1 MERLW
6 RKCALLGLLDRTT
19 QLTLHRAKNASILN
33 PSLKPRNSGQSLLQ
47 PRRMPEMRI
56 GLDRLIGAW
65 LMACVRRLVLN
76 GMSPLNGVPFELNG
90 SRWPAP
96 AIALIQSFGY
106 HHARRPEPGDPLAR
120 PATDT
125 PYAKSS
131 MLKRS
136 ANGHRQTCVDR
147 RQSRH
152 LHRVRVHG
160 DDT

>member
-1 MERLW
+1 MEEMRAARATGPHNAIDFPQGEK
-6 RKCALLGLLDRTT
+6 RKYSEPEPQTAEFRTELIATEKKARDANWSRWLDRSSA
-19 QLTLHRAKNASILN
+19 L
-33 PSLKPRNSGQSLLQ
+33 
-47 PRRMPEMRI
+47 
-56 GLDRLIGAW
+56 W